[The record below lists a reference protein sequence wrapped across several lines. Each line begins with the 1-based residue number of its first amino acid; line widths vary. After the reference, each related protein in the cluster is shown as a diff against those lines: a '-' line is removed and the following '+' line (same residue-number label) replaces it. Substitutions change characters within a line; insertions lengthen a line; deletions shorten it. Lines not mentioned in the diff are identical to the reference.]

1 MTSPSRRREHNRV
14 RLRIPWLI
22 EVEGEGLIAV
32 VGSLLLAVLI
42 VVLAYLMS

>member
-32 VGSLLLAVLI
+32 IGSLVLAVL
-42 VVLAYLMS
+42 VVVVVYLLS